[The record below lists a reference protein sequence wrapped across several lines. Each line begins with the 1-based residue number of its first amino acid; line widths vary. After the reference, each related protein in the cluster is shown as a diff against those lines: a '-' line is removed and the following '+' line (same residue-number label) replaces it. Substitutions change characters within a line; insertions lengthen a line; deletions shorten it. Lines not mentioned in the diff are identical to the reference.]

1 MTGDSYGTTPTD
13 RQGTS
18 VFIGSY
24 VRVSSLPNENRGK
37 PIEELRQSS
46 LGRICRIAEPYEGTS
61 TNGIQI
67 STGEFRVHYTALS
80 PDGIQGISFY
90 VAPDDIEVVAATEEM
105 LLLYSEDI
113 WQLVRPFGQRQDTPT
128 FKRLVAAF
136 GFSNLGNS
144 ETQASAKN

>member
-1 MTGDSYGTTPTD
+1 MTGHPSEMTPTD
-13 RQGTS
+13 RQGTA
-18 VFIGSY
+18 VFVGSY

-46 LGRICRIAEPYEGTS
+46 IGRICRIVEPYEETS

-67 STGEFRVHYTALS
+67 STGEFPVHCAPLS

-90 VAPDDIEVVAATEEM
+90 VAPEDIEVVAATEEM

-113 WQLVRPFGQRQDTPT
+113 WQLIRPFGERQDTPT
-128 FKRLVAAF
+128 FERLVAAF
-136 GFSNLGNS
+136 GFSDLWDP